1 MVNKTFDD
9 FVNQQT
15 QAAEVGEFDKEKEL
29 AEWKENV
36 DKFYA
41 QVEQFLGDYIAQ
53 KKVVLQYAP
62 QPMYEEFYG
71 SYELSTLTIRI
82 GVSRIQLKPIGTM
95 LIGAKGRIDMTG
107 PRGKVKFVLVSKNS
121 SAPKISVRV
130 WVSGEQS
137 PPEEQIK
144 PVVEW
149 AWKIS
154 TPPPRI
160 KYTEFEAES
169 FYTAMMEVANG

>member
-1 MVNKTFDD
+1 MTNKLFDN
-9 FVNQQT
+9 FVNEQT
-15 QAAEVGEFDKEKEL
+15 KVAKEEHFDKNKEL
-29 AEWKENV
+29 AQWLEYVRTFYESIEHFLDRYIKEKTV
-36 DKFYA
+36 KLEY
-41 QVEQFLGDYIAQ
+41 
-53 KKVVLQYAP
+53 KK
-62 QPMYEEFYG
+62 QPMHEDFSGPYEIDA
-71 SYELSTLTIRI
+71 LTVVV
-82 GVSRIQLKPIGTM
+82 GANRIQFKPIGTM

-107 PRGKVKFVLVSKNS
+107 PRGMVRFLLVNKEL

-130 WVSGEQS
+130 WIDGQEP
-137 PPEEQIK
+137 PPEEQPK

-160 KYTEFEAES
+160 KYTEFGEES